1 MISLLL
7 GGFFDMKKTARSLY
21 IKSIGLSLNLLSLA
35 FPKKAT
41 SLAYGLFSEPR
52 SGKLIPTQLPKILQ
66 EAQPEQITHGD
77 SFFQTYTWKGNDTVI
92 LLVHGWES
100 NAARWENLLP
110 FLKKSG
116 STIVAMDA
124 PAHGL
129 SSGKEFSIPQ
139 YAEFIHIAVE
149 KFKPNYLIGHS
160 IGGQTCL
167 YYQSLYQNDAIEK
180 MVILGSP
187 SDFNIILS
195 NFVSLLQ
202 LNTTIA
208 QNIENHYLNHF
219 QLDIHEFSSRLFA
232 ETINTKGF
240 IAHDT
245 EDIVVKIGEAKKIA
259 STWKNAVLLET
270 KGLGHSMHDAHLYQ
284 KVSQF
289 LFE

>member
-1 MISLLL
+1 MISLLQ

-41 SLAYGLFSEPR
+41 KIAYGLFSEPR
-52 SGKLIPTQLPKILQ
+52 SGRLTLTQLPKILQ
-66 EAQPEQITHGD
+66 EATTEQIIIGD
-77 SFFQTYTWKGNDTVI
+77 SFFQTYTWEGNNTVI
-92 LLVHGWES
+92 LLIHGWES
-100 NAARWENLLP
+100 NAARWEKLLP

-139 YAEFIHIAVE
+139 YAEFIHLAVQ

-167 YYQSLYQNDAIEK
+167 YYQSLYQNEAIEK

-208 QNIENHYLNHF
+208 KNIENYYLNHF
-219 QLDIHEFSSRLFA
+219 KLDIHQFSSQLFA
-232 ETINTKGF
+232 KKIETKGF
-240 IAHDT
+240 IAHDN
-245 EDIVVKIGEAKKIA
+245 EDTVVKITEAKKIA
-259 STWKNAVLLET
+259 RTWRNAIFVET
-270 KGLGHSMHDAHLYQ
+270 KGLGHSMHDTDLYH

>member
-1 MISLLL
+1 
-7 GGFFDMKKTARSLY
+7 MKKTALYLY
-21 IKSIGLSLNLLSLA
+21 IKFLGLGLNLLSFA

-41 SLAYGLFSEPR
+41 KIAYGLFSEPR
-52 SGKLIPTQLPKILQ
+52 AGKLNNEQLPEILQ
-66 EAQPEQITHGD
+66 QAQSEKISYED

-110 FLKKSG
+110 FLKRSG
-116 STIVAMDA
+116 STIVAIDA

-139 YAEFIHIAVE
+139 YAEFIHIAVQ

-180 MVILGSP
+180 IVILGSP

-195 NFVSLLQ
+195 NFVTLLQ

-232 ETINTKGF
+232 ETISTKGF

-245 EDIVVKIGEAKKIA
+245 EDIVVKIDEAKKIA

-289 LFE
+289 LFD